1 MVGRQSS
8 FHTVLWSATVKNGVN
23 KTRTEKG
30 EKVIH
35 VYLNDEIQK
44 VQGFKTQTIKNRDGR
59 EWEEYSLPG
68 INLYREKGRFYINLD
83 LGDRIPSPLADL
95 VGDISLQDTFPK
107 SPKRTSGIYN
117 YKDAKAVLED
127 LGPNNT
133 TNRVQIRG
141 KIIDSVTELYG
152 KIRAG
157 TILPPKAGKKIKPI
171 PGPHGQKFS
180 NSSDNRRTIT

>member
-59 EWEEYSLPG
+59 ESGENILFLVLD
-68 INLYREKGRFYINLD
+68 LYREKGQIYINLD

-95 VGDISLQDTFPK
+95 VGDISLQDTYPQVILKGVSMSVFHAE
-107 SPKRTSGIYN
+107 
-117 YKDAKAVLED
+117 YKDRHK
-127 LGPNNT
+127 T
-133 TNRVQIRG
+133 R
-141 KIIDSVTELYG
+141 
-152 KIRAG
+152 
-157 TILPPKAGKKIKPI
+157 
-171 PGPHGQKFS
+171 
-180 NSSDNRRTIT
+180 SS